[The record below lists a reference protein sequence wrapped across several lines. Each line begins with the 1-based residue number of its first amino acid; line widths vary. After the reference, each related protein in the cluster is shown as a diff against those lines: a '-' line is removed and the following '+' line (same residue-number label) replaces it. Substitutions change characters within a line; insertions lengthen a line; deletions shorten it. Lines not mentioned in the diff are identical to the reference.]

1 MSLSLAPVS
10 LSTTDNWQKGLD
22 MTETY
27 PGPWIEGYPAVLL
40 CITLMLQLGLE
51 ELYRMNVLE
60 YLEYFF
66 WSKAW

>member
-1 MSLSLAPVS
+1 
-10 LSTTDNWQKGLD
+10 

-66 WSKAW
+66 WSKA